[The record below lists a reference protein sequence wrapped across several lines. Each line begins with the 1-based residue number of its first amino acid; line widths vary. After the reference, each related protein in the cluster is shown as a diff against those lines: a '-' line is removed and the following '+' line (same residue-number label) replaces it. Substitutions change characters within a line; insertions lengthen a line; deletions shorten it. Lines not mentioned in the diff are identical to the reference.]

1 MPATPVAGR
10 QTGQGDLLM
19 AAVPARSDSPTSLS
33 PVRRVN
39 NDLIED
45 LDDGFDD
52 DFEDDFDDEFD
63 EDFEQEEQDPE
74 SLSKWKNDGLTS
86 RKA

>member
-1 MPATPVAGR
+1 MATS
-10 QTGQGDLLM
+10 
-19 AAVPARSDSPTSLS
+19 PARSDSPTSLS
-33 PVRRVN
+33 SARQAD

-45 LDDGFDD
+45 LDDGFDE

-74 SLSKWKNDGLTS
+74 SLSKWRNDGVTAW
-86 RKA
+86 KA